1 MISESC
7 SDQHFVR
14 WEDDGTVTHGSKI
27 AEQDT
32 PFFIVSHRSMEC
44 HLGPNYRAKDTDGN
58 PKKDCE
64 HSYSQ
69 ENQKKRNTGSKKL
82 GCTAAVYMREIVFF
96 PEYKK

>member
-1 MISESC
+1 LFSRLQLQNQEIS
-7 SDQHFVR
+7 
-14 WEDDGTVTHGSKI
+14 
-27 AEQDT
+27 
-32 PFFIVSHRSMEC
+32 
-44 HLGPNYRAKDTDGN
+44 

-96 PEYKK
+96 PRIQGNVKLFSFDMHMLIM